1 MDRTTEQMTHD
12 RVTQPL
18 ADPSGRQ
25 IRYLRLSLTKQ
36 CSMRCVY
43 CRPDWL
49 TAVHGEPS
57 LTPVEI
63 ECLVRHLVRHHGL
76 TKVRLTGGD
85 PTARPD
91 LMEIIGRL
99 ASIPG
104 IHDLAMTTNGLTLA
118 RSASAYAQAGLG
130 RVNVSLD
137 SLDPLRFERITGVE
151 GLSRVLEGIDA
162 ALAAGLTPL
171 KLNTVVLRGENDHEL
186 PQLVSF
192 AADRGLAIRFIELMP
207 MGPLAEQWAQRYVPA
222 NDIRRALNGTV
233 RSWTTLPQGASS
245 ATRYRLQLCDGRQA
259 TVGLIT
265 PMSCPFCSACNR
277 IRIAS
282 DGGLYPCLMDEPRG
296 TLLPAFRPRFDA
308 DRFDAIL
315 TQSLLHKRQE
325 HPHDGFV
332 TMTHIGG

>member
-1 MDRTTEQMTHD
+1 MVVDRITKPM
-12 RVTQPL
+12 TQPL

-25 IRYLRLSLTKQ
+25 IGYLRLSLTKQ
-36 CSMRCVY
+36 CSMACVY

-49 TAVHGEPS
+49 TPDRGESS

-63 ECLVRHLVRHHGL
+63 ECLVGHLVRHHGL

-85 PTARPD
+85 PTARGD
-91 LMEIIGRL
+91 LVQIIGRV

-104 IHDLAMTTNGLTLA
+104 VRDLAMTTNGLTLA
-118 RSASAYAQAGLG
+118 RAAGAYAQAGLG

-137 SLDPLRFERITGVE
+137 SLDAIRFARITGVD
-151 GLSRVLEGIDA
+151 GLSRVIEGIEA

-171 KLNTVVLRGENDHEL
+171 KLNTVVLRGENDNEL
-186 PQLVSF
+186 PELVSF

-207 MGPLAEQWAQRYVPA
+207 MGPLAKQWAQRYVPA
-222 NDIRRALNGTV
+222 DDMRRALNGIV
-233 RSWTTLPQGASS
+233 HSWTTLPQGVSS
-245 ATRYRLQLCDGRQA
+245 ATRYRLQLCDGRQV

-265 PMSCPFCSACNR
+265 PMSCPFCSECNR

-296 TLLPAFRPRFDA
+296 SLLGALRPRFDP
-308 DRFDAIL
+308 DRLDAIL
-315 TQSLLHKRQE
+315 TQSLSHKRQE